1 VRPPVRGG
9 WYHKR
14 VCLLECGEQRKATP
28 TTGSTTAGRP
38 AGDTNHHTTTHP
50 TRCVHTTRTQLSRSI
65 VPHAAHSSQRQD
77 SGTQGQRPT
86 QGLFLKALGASVMWL
101 LGTGPP
107 TLHRPGDQL
116 CRSTGASHRQA
127 GGSHTTSPC
136 TTTGHPTAS
145 EHTNTRHS
153 TRGKPASTHT
163 PGTHHTTRQGKPRCG
178 RGRQTGLGKGN
189 RTELAQTAKGEYL
202 QQQCASETLVRN
214 SCLSSVQAL
223 RPVATAAP
231 QRASRRLKR
240 HHTQAQHASIPNT
253 AGAAQRSGKTHMY
266 RHQ

>member
-1 VRPPVRGG
+1 MWLHHTGVRPSWAEGGPWTGHALAPQPTWGGRWQQKGANTPGVRPLVRGGG

-14 VCLLECGEQRKATP
+14 VRLLECGEQRKPTP

-38 AGDTNHHTTTHP
+38 AGETNHHTTTHP

-178 RGRQTGLGKGN
+178 PAMGTAGRLGQAKATGRSWLRQPRESIFN
-189 RTELAQTAKGEYL
+189 
-202 QQQCASETLVRN
+202 
-214 SCLSSVQAL
+214 SSV
-223 RPVATAAP
+223 P
-231 QRASRRLKR
+231 LKL
-240 HHTQAQHASIPNT
+240 
-253 AGAAQRSGKTHMY
+253 
-266 RHQ
+266 